1 MPRFIFI
8 GRLAIFGKKERFI
21 DDSRYGQEA
30 EEGVICQEWDGG
42 TRIEE
47 NERNLW

>member
-8 GRLAIFGKKERFI
+8 GRLAIFWKEDIFI
-21 DDSRYGQEA
+21 EIVENGQEA